1 MVFGRNKSSAQT
13 PDHPVKP
20 HGKGR
25 PTPTRRNAEAAARA
39 RAKAPRSRK
48 DAARAKREAR
58 FQATQRMRTA
68 MRTGDERYYPA
79 RDRGPMRRLIRDL
92 VDSRFSFV
100 ELLMPMLLVNIVI
113 GFSGNLQLI
122 SISNSV
128 LTAMLLVVVVD
139 LVLTRFRVRRELGRR
154 FPGES
159 LKGTTWYA
167 VSRSMQMRFLRM
179 PKPQVRMG
187 QKLPDDYR

>member
-1 MVFGRNKSSAQT
+1 MFGRNKPSAQT
-13 PDHPVKP
+13 SGQPVKP

-39 RAKAPRSRK
+39 RAKAPRNRK
-48 DAARAKREAR
+48 EAARAQREAR
-58 FQATQRMRTA
+58 QQATQRMRTA
-68 MRTGDERYYPA
+68 MRTGDERYYPV
-79 RDRGPMRRLIRDL
+79 RDRGPMRRFIRDL

-100 ELLMPMLLVNIVI
+100 ELLMPMLLVNIVV

-139 LVLTRFRVRRELGRR
+139 LVLTRFRVRRELARR

-159 LKGTTWYA
+159 LKGATWYA

-179 PKPQVRMG
+179 PKPQVRIG
-187 QKLPDDYR
+187 QKLPDSYR